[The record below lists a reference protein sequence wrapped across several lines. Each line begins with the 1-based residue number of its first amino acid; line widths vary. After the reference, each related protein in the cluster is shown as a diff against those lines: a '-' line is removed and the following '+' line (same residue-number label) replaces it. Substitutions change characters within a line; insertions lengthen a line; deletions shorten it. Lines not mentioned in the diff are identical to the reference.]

1 MKIMTCK
8 QLGGAC
14 DEAFQANTFEE
25 LTELSKQHGME
36 MFQQQ
41 DAAHLES
48 MAKIMQLMQS
58 PQAMNA
64 WMDERKQEFE
74 ALPENPLT

>member
-1 MKIMTCK
+1 MTCK

-14 DEAFQANTFEE
+14 DEAFHANTFEE

-36 MFQQQ
+36 MFQKQ

-64 WMDERKQEFE
+64 WMDERKLEFE
-74 ALPENPLT
+74 ALPENP

>member
-14 DEAFQANTFEE
+14 DEAFHANTFEE

-36 MFQQQ
+36 MFQKQ
-41 DAAHLES
+41 DATHLES
-48 MAKIMQLMQS
+48 MAQIMQLMQS

-64 WMDERKQEFE
+64 WMEQRKQEFE
-74 ALPENPLT
+74 ALPENP

>member
-36 MFQQQ
+36 MFQKQ
-41 DAAHLES
+41 DAPHLES

-64 WMDERKQEFE
+64 WMDERKLEFE
-74 ALPENPLT
+74 ALPENP

>member
-1 MKIMTCK
+1 MTCK

-14 DEAFQANTFEE
+14 DEAFHANTFDE

-36 MFQQQ
+36 MFQKQ

-64 WMDERKQEFE
+64 WMDERKLEFE
-74 ALPENPLT
+74 ALPENP

>member
-74 ALPENPLT
+74 ALPENP

>member
-8 QLGGAC
+8 QLGGGC

-36 MFQQQ
+36 MFQKQ

-74 ALPENPLT
+74 ALPENP

>member
-1 MKIMTCK
+1 MKTMTCK

-14 DEAFQANTFEE
+14 DQAFHANTFEE

-36 MFQQQ
+36 MFQKQ
-41 DAAHLES
+41 DATHLES
-48 MAKIMQLMQS
+48 MAQIMQLMQS

-64 WMDERKQEFE
+64 WMEQRKQEFE
-74 ALPENPLT
+74 TLPENP

>member
-1 MKIMTCK
+1 MTCK

-36 MFQQQ
+36 MFQKQ
-41 DAAHLES
+41 DATHLES
-48 MAKIMQLMQS
+48 MAQIMQLMQS

-64 WMDERKQEFE
+64 WMDERKLEFE
-74 ALPENPLT
+74 ALPENP

>member
-36 MFQQQ
+36 MFQKQ
-41 DAAHLES
+41 DAPHLER
-48 MAKIMQLMQS
+48 MAQIIQLMQS

-64 WMDERKQEFE
+64 WMDERKLEFE
-74 ALPENPLT
+74 ALPENP

>member
-25 LTELSKQHGME
+25 LTELSKKHGME
-36 MFQQQ
+36 MFQKQ
-41 DAAHLES
+41 DAAHHES

-64 WMDERKQEFE
+64 WMDERKLEFE
-74 ALPENPLT
+74 ALPENP

>member
-36 MFQQQ
+36 MFQKQ

-74 ALPENPLT
+74 ALPENP

>member
-1 MKIMTCK
+1 MTCK

-74 ALPENPLT
+74 ALPENP

>member
-1 MKIMTCK
+1 MKTMTCK

-14 DEAFQANTFEE
+14 DQAFHAKTFEE

-36 MFQQQ
+36 MFQKQ
-41 DAAHLES
+41 DATHLES
-48 MAKIMQLMQS
+48 MAQIMQLMQS

-64 WMDERKQEFE
+64 WMEQRKQEFE
-74 ALPENPLT
+74 ALPENP

>member
-1 MKIMTCK
+1 MKTMTCK

-14 DEAFQANTFEE
+14 DQAFHANTFEE

-36 MFQQQ
+36 MFQKQ
-41 DAAHLES
+41 DATHLES
-48 MAKIMQLMQS
+48 MAQIMQLMQT

-64 WMDERKQEFE
+64 WMEQRKQEFE
-74 ALPENPLT
+74 ALPENP

>member
-1 MKIMTCK
+1 MKTMTCK

-14 DEAFQANTFEE
+14 DQAFHANTFEE

-36 MFQQQ
+36 MFQKQ
-41 DAAHLES
+41 DATHLES
-48 MAKIMQLMQS
+48 MAQIMQLMQS

-64 WMDERKQEFE
+64 WMEQRKQEFE
-74 ALPENPLT
+74 ALPENP

>member
-1 MKIMTCK
+1 MKTMTCK

-14 DEAFQANTFEE
+14 DEAFHANTFEE

-36 MFQQQ
+36 MFQKQ
-41 DAAHLES
+41 DATHLES
-48 MAKIMQLMQS
+48 MAQIMQLMQS

-64 WMDERKQEFE
+64 WMEQRKQEFE
-74 ALPENPLT
+74 TLPENP

>member
-1 MKIMTCK
+1 MKTMTCK

-14 DEAFQANTFEE
+14 DEAFHANTFEE

-41 DAAHLES
+41 DATHLES

-58 PQAMNA
+58 PPAMDA
-64 WMDERKQEFE
+64 WMKQRKQEFE
-74 ALPENPLT
+74 ALPENP